1 MTEDKRKWG
10 ATMTEAQ
17 KRATEKYQKANYDF
31 IKIRLNKGE
40 KETIQS
46 NAEKQGKSINQY
58 LRDLIF
64 SEGQG

>member
-1 MTEDKRKWG
+1 
-10 ATMTEAQ
+10 MTEAQ
-17 KRATEKYQKANYDF
+17 KRAIEKYQKANYDF